1 MWVMEQND
9 RTPTKLCV
17 RISGDADDLLEEAAT
32 SNKFMMTQPRNYDIS
47 YNGTIL
53 RRDEKLNTRVNS
65 FDVPF
70 IIVKSSTDA
79 CDCK

>member
-1 MWVMEQND
+1 MTV
-9 RTPTKLCV
+9 RLRSCV
-17 RISGDADDLLEEAAT
+17 SE
-32 SNKFMMTQPRNYDIS
+32 SVVFMMTQPRNYDIS